1 MLTRKLECRLNSCPK
16 HSGMIKALL
25 YDGSIKCFKDDCH
38 EIMTF
43 GAFDLLEGLDV
54 VVLRAVHDREDLG
67 DEAGFTAGPLA
78 RGTVIS

>member
-1 MLTRKLECRLNSCPK
+1 
-16 HSGMIKALL
+16 MIKALL

-43 GAFDLLEGLDV
+43 GAFDLLESLNIV
-54 VVLRAVHDREDLG
+54 VFGAIHDRENLSN
-67 DEAGFTAGPLA
+67 EARLIAGPLA